1 MAFDACMLRAVLCEL
16 TEQFPEGKIEK
27 VLQPADDEID
37 LVLHYGRCSRR
48 LVFNVGPTAP
58 RIQLTDIAKE
68 NPKVAPSF
76 CMLLRKRLVGAKIV
90 SVTQPNFD
98 RIARLKVLGYDEMG
112 YPLTMYIVCEI
123 MGKYANFILLDGD
136 DKIISAIK
144 PVDFAASS
152 IRQILPGLKYEYPA
166 ISERLNPT
174 DFDEGEVRALLSAAD
189 TSRTV
194 ERFITSSFSGVAI
207 QIARELCYRATGG
220 LDAPLYSAD
229 NEVLISVL
237 TDWRD
242 LLRENRYSP
251 TLAKDSLGTPK
262 DYSYMNITYLGADA
276 EYVSFGALSGLLD
289 SFFAERDRLE
299 KITQRAR
306 DLKNIISSAIAR
318 TERKLELQRKTL
330 LDCERAEEYRRTGD
344 LITANL
350 FRIPKG
356 AETVEVVD
364 YYDEACPTVTVTLD
378 KRLSATANAAKFY
391 KLYTKAK
398 TARRVLCEQIIHW
411 EGELRYLE
419 SVGAFLEA
427 CESEADIADIREEL
441 YSAGYGR
448 GMKGYKPRATAKPR
462 PLVMTTSGGFTL
474 LVGRNNIENDRLTF
488 KIARKEDLWF
498 HTKDYPGSHVIL
510 VTEGKEPSETDYT
523 EACQIAAGHSSARTG
538 TVAVDYTRVKNIKK
552 PPAARAGFVT
562 YSTNYTAFVR
572 PRRTLDGGE

>member
-1 MAFDACMLRAVLCEL
+1 
-16 TEQFPEGKIEK
+16 
-27 VLQPADDEID
+27 
-37 LVLHYGRCSRR
+37 
-48 LVFNVGPTAP
+48 
-58 RIQLTDIAKE
+58 
-68 NPKVAPSF
+68 
-76 CMLLRKRLVGAKIV
+76 
-90 SVTQPNFD
+90 
-98 RIARLKVLGYDEMG
+98 
-112 YPLTMYIVCEI
+112 
-123 MGKYANFILLDGD
+123 
-136 DKIISAIK
+136 
-144 PVDFAASS
+144 
-152 IRQILPGLKYEYPA
+152 EYPA

-174 DFDEGEVRALLSAAD
+174 DFDEGEVRALLFAAD
-189 TSRTV
+189 KSKTV

-242 LLRENRYSP
+242 LLRENRCSP

-448 GMKGYKPRATAKPR
+448 GMKGYKPRAAAKPR

-562 YSTNYTAFVR
+562 YSTNYTAYVR